1 MINDK
6 KLELNI
12 IETLL
17 KLYEEQENIRI
28 TAIVKNNKTNNKYLY
43 KDGNINEK

>member
-28 TAIVKNNKTNNKYLY
+28 TVIVKNKKTTNKYLY